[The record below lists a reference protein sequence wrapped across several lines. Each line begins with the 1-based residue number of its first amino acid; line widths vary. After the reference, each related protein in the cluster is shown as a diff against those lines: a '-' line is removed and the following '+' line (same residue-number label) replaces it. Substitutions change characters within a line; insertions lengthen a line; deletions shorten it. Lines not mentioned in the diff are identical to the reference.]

1 MHLLSCKG
9 RDSKLYHADG
19 DYCTVP
25 PCMCQ
30 SLLLLLC
37 RAALP
42 SPASPP
48 CPSAQHNEPPRPR
61 SLHHSKEQKLSRGSH
76 SAAAAREIMVRAS
89 MFVTCLPNTASLTL
103 SIWTAC
109 SVSAAHRFATD
120 PSFSYS
126 RESKMLAERDFP
138 SCFFLFFHCFQ
149 ESASFLLSKIQCCNF
164 VIAVFIKWIINLKA
178 LSPNLYMHV

>member
-1 MHLLSCKG
+1 MEIIVLYLPACASRCSCCSAERHFPAPPALL
-9 RDSKLYHADG
+9 
-19 DYCTVP
+19 VP
-25 PCMCQ
+25 AHSTM
-30 SLLLLLC
+30 SLPPSRC
-37 RAALP
+37 RA
-42 SPASPP
+42 
-48 CPSAQHNEPPRPR
+48 ER

-89 MFVTCLPNTASLTL
+89 MFVTCLPNTAGLTL